1 MNRKGH
7 CILMQFLQN
16 ARVTIEEIRSEC
28 RAVQCNDGQDEVV
41 FCLGLIIYSALNP
54 INEADLDDT

>member
-1 MNRKGH
+1 MNRNFH
-7 CILMQFLQN
+7 CILQFLQK
-16 ARVTIEEIRSEC
+16 AHMTIEGIRSEC
-28 RAVQCNDGQDEVV
+28 KAVQCNDGQDEVV